1 MKKRFYGI
9 YYPALLSIAVTWIA
23 SCDYGTT
30 EPAPPTNQPPVAEG
44 PLPWDRLTT
53 GDMSRTDVST
63 YFRDPEGEVLDYMA
77 RSRDPGVVRARTEGS
92 TLTLAAVAQGVAEVT
107 VSARDAGGRSASLTV
122 VVTVAPGTPGGA
134 ASAASTAS
142 AARAGSPAEEGFQIA
157 IVPVDEGAEQ
167 YLPVLEE
174 AAHQWEAILRDTELP
189 DLTFAHEAPFV
200 CHGLSTG
207 TAVAGVDDLM
217 VLASIGRI
225 DGYGGARGGASVCLV
240 REGSLLPVAGTIR
253 LDQEDLFAMS
263 DNDVKD
269 VMLHDLGHTLGIGM
283 IWSARDL
290 LRSPATSPASPDA
303 HFTGAEAIAAFNAA
317 GGTGYTGPRVP
328 VEHLGGPLIS
338 LHWRESVFGTELMS
352 PVQNA
357 RIRDPLSEVTIQSL
371 NDLGYTADASL
382 AEPSRLPGAAGAGMA
397 AQSDPGRTIDLSEDV
412 DTGPIQIVGSDG
424 RVVGA
429 IDN

>member
-9 YYPALLSIAVTWIA
+9 YYPALLIIAVTWIA

-44 PLPWDRLTT
+44 PLPWDKLTT
-53 GDMSRTDVST
+53 GDMSRTDVSF
-63 YFRDPEGEVLDYMA
+63 YFSDPNEDILDYLA

-92 TLTLAAVAQGVAEVT
+92 TLTLSAVAQGVAEVT
-107 VSARDAGGRSASLTV
+107 VSARDAGGLSASITV
-122 VVTVAPGTPGGA
+122 VVTVEPGTPE
-134 ASAASTAS
+134 SAAVSTAS
-142 AARAGSPAEEGFQIA
+142 ATRSGSPAEEGFQID
-157 IVPVDEGAEQ
+157 IVPVDAGAGQ
-167 YLPVLEE
+167 YLPLLEE

-189 DLTFAHEAPFV
+189 DITHTHEAPLV

-217 VLASIGRI
+217 VLVSIGRI
-225 DGYGGARGGASVCLV
+225 DGYGAARGGASVCLV

-269 VMLHDLGHTLGIGM
+269 IMLHDLGHTLGIGM

-303 HFTGAEAIAAFNAA
+303 HFTGAQAVAAFNAA
-317 GGTGYTGPRVP
+317 GGTTHTGPRVP

-338 LHWRESVFGTELMS
+338 LHWRESVFGSELMS

-357 RIRDPLSEVTIQSL
+357 NIRDPLSEVTIQSL

-382 AEPSRLPGAAGAGMA
+382 AEPYQLPGAAGAGTA
-397 AQSDPGRTIDLSEDV
+397 RRSDSGRMIDLSEDV
-412 DTGPIQIVGSDG
+412 DTGAIQIVGSDG

-429 IDN
+429 SDN

>member
-1 MKKRFYGI
+1 M
-9 YYPALLSIAVTWIA
+9 
-23 SCDYGTT
+23 
-30 EPAPPTNQPPVAEG
+30 
-44 PLPWDRLTT
+44 
-53 GDMSRTDVST
+53 
-63 YFRDPEGEVLDYMA
+63 
-77 RSRDPGVVRARTEGS
+77 
-92 TLTLAAVAQGVAEVT
+92 
-107 VSARDAGGRSASLTV
+107 
-122 VVTVAPGTPGGA
+122 
-134 ASAASTAS
+134 
-142 AARAGSPAEEGFQIA
+142 
-157 IVPVDEGAEQ
+157 PVDEGAEQ

-290 LRSPATSPASPDA
+290 LRSPATP
-303 HFTGAEAIAAFNAA
+303 
-317 GGTGYTGPRVP
+317 PRVRMRTSRERRP
-328 VEHLGGPLIS
+328 S
-338 LHWRESVFGTELMS
+338 LRSMR
-352 PVQNA
+352 PAA
-357 RIRDPLSEVTIQSL
+357 RATRAPGCRSST
-371 NDLGYTADASL
+371 L
-382 AEPSRLPGAAGAGMA
+382 AAR
-397 AQSDPGRTIDLSEDV
+397 
-412 DTGPIQIVGSDG
+412 
-424 RVVGA
+424 
-429 IDN
+429 